1 MAKAFNLWETMIY
14 RLHKI
19 FHDFSEIATSNS
31 AFSMDNEREQT
42 ELNISCMLPLTI
54 LDKKGQ

>member
-1 MAKAFNLWETMIY
+1 METMIY
-14 RLHKI
+14 RLHHI

>member
-1 MAKAFNLWETMIY
+1 MGTMIY
-14 RLHKI
+14 RLHQI
-19 FHDFSEIATSNS
+19 FHDFSEIAISNS

-54 LDKKGQ
+54 LDKTGQ